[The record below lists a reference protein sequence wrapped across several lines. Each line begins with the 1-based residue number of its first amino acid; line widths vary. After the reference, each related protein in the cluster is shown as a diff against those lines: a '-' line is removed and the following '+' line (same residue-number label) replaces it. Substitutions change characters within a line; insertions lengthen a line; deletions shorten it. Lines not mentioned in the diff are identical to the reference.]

1 MATPKIK
8 SDERTITVRIP
19 IAIRRRGGKKL
30 VLAPDG
36 KSIPTFS
43 RRTDNSMVKA
53 LARAFRWQ
61 ELLEN
66 GTYAT
71 IAEIAEAE
79 KINEAYV
86 GRVFRLTLLAPDL
99 VEGIVIGSH
108 STTVTLANLMRPFP
122 VAWPSQRD
130 SFRKRARECY
140 SMIRTGR
147 T

>member
-1 MATPKIK
+1 MAKPKIK

-30 VLAPDG
+30 VLAPNGDAV
-36 KSIPTFS
+36 SPSS

-61 ELLEN
+61 QHLEN

-86 GRVFRLTLLAPDL
+86 GRILRLTLLAPDTIEL
-99 VEGIVIGSH
+99 IVSGRNPQNLD
-108 STTVTLANLMRPFP
+108 LASLMRPFP
-122 VAWPSQRD
+122 VIWVDQPAQI
-130 SFRKRARECY
+130 FA
-140 SMIRTGR
+140 
-147 T
+147 

>member
-1 MATPKIK
+1 MAKPKIE

-36 KSIPTFS
+36 KSVPTFS
-43 RRTDNSMVKA
+43 RQPDNSMVKA

-61 ELLEN
+61 QLLET

-71 IAEIAEAE
+71 IVEIAEAE

-86 GRVFRLTLLAPDL
+86 GRILRLTLLAPDTIEL
-99 VEGIVIGSH
+99 IVSGRNPSNLD
-108 STTVTLANLMRPFP
+108 LASLMRPFS
-122 VAWPSQRD
+122 VVWRD
-130 SFRKRARECY
+130 QSARRFC
-140 SMIRTGR
+140 
-147 T
+147 